1 MTFTLFYEDLFVSD
15 YYNSNLKL
23 DSDLDSDSIW
33 LNLKL
38 FEELASLNKICYK
51 IKRIKEKTC
60 FKFACFKDF
69 QIS

>member
-1 MTFTLFYEDLFVSD
+1 MTFTLFYDDLLVSD

-38 FEELASLNKICYK
+38 FEDLASLNNKL
-51 IKRIKEKTC
+51 
-60 FKFACFKDF
+60 
-69 QIS
+69 